1 MTTLQ
6 ESIKRKV
13 MSMLDGR
20 EPSHDY
26 QHILRVYKNAM
37 LIGQQEGAIME
48 ILLPAVLLHDLVVY
62 PTGTTESA
70 RSSHDSADMAEN
82 ILHNYGYP
90 QNIID
95 SISYCIRVHSY
106 SKQLV
111 PATLEGRIL
120 QDADR
125 LDALGAIGIAR
136 MFSVSGSEK
145 RTFYRADDPFCR
157 SSREANDSQW
167 TLDHFHTKLLKLKD
181 LMHTKTGK
189 KIAEQRTKFMLLFI
203 RQMEKEI

>member
-62 PTGTTESA
+62 PKGTTESA
-70 RSSHDSADMAEN
+70 RSSDDSADMAEN